1 MPIIQYNVD
10 FPGQDIEP
18 RQAHM
23 LTTDTL
29 AQVQA
34 AGYIDPY
41 IKSQGYVVLDT
52 DFVIVAAKDGRLTG
66 YFQKNANS
74 FTIIPFSTGPADAFA
89 IDIEH

>member
-34 AGYIDPY
+34 PGYIDPY
-41 IKSQGYVVLDT
+41 IRSQGYVVLPT
-52 DFVIVAAKDGRLTG
+52 DFIIVAASDGRLYG
-66 YFQKNANS
+66 YYQKSGNS
-74 FTIIPFSTGPADAFA
+74 FTIIPFSTGSADPFA
-89 IDIEH
+89 IEIEH